1 MVLMISNGP
10 LQLSG
15 QSTGGEITAPPLT
28 NY

>member
-1 MVLMISNGP
+1 MLMMIANGP

-15 QSTGGEITAPPLT
+15 QSTGGEITAIPRT